1 VNFKHVLATGLITA
15 TLFGATNAHA
25 QMERFIDVPK
35 GHWSEDSIDHLTEQ
49 KVISGYGNGKFGFG
63 DNVTRGQV
71 AAIISRY
78 LKLENTGS
86 TSKHFSDIHGHMFEN
101 NIKAVAQKGLMTGDS
116 STDKFRPDDTLTRYE
131 MAVILQKAFHL
142 SVKTNDL
149 FYDVPNN
156 FWATDAVRS
165 LYSNGITKGIGN
177 YQYGGEMNVT
187 REQFA
192 TFMYKAI
199 NVSPYFVPDSIPAK
213 DEDKYKEI
221 ENILIDSGF
230 LKTDY
235 NYVYTKTGHTYDGI
249 MYFNFSPYDDSA
261 YRMSIHS
268 DDSALNEPVKKIL
281 NTLLPTK
288 TDYLYSLIKNPT
300 ASSRTIE
307 LDGRKIEFRRD
318 SSTSISVSL
327 GKRKY

>member
-1 VNFKHVLATGLITA
+1 MNFKHVLATGLITA

-25 QMERFIDVPK
+25 QTERFIDVPK
-35 GHWSEDSIDHLTEQ
+35 EHWSKDSINYLTEQ

-101 NIKAVAQKGLMTGDS
+101 NIKAVAQKGLMTGDN

-131 MAVILQKAFHL
+131 MAVILQKSFHL
-142 SVKTNDL
+142 PVKTNDL

-156 FWATDAVRS
+156 HWATNSVRS
-165 LYSNGITKGIGN
+165 LYSNGITNGIGN
-177 YQYGGEMNVT
+177 YKYGGEMNVT

-192 TFMYKAI
+192 KFMYNAI
-199 NVSPYFVPDSIPAK
+199 TVNPYFVPDSIPAK
-213 DEDKYKEI
+213 DEDAYKEI
-221 ENILIDSGF
+221 HNILIDSGF
-230 LKTDY
+230 IKREYDY
-235 NYVYTKTGHTYDGI
+235 LYNRDGKAYDNI
-249 MYFNFSPYDDSA
+249 MSFDFSSQDDRA
-261 YRMSIHS
+261 YRMIISS
-268 DDSALNEPVKKIL
+268 DDPVLNEPVKKIL

-288 TDYLYSLIKNPT
+288 ADYLYSLIKNPT

-307 LDGRKIEFRRD
+307 LDGRKVEISRGY
-318 SSTSISVSL
+318 SVSVSL

>member
-1 VNFKHVLATGLITA
+1 MNFKHVLATGLITA

-25 QMERFIDVPK
+25 QAEHFIDVPME
-35 GHWSEDSIDHLTEQ
+35 HWSKDSINYLTEK

-86 TSKHFSDIHGHMFEN
+86 TIKHFSDIHGHMFEN
-101 NIKAVAQKGLMTGDS
+101 SIKAVAQKGLMTGDS
-116 STDKFRPDDTLTRYE
+116 NTDKFRPDDTLNRYE

-142 SVKTNDL
+142 PVKTNDL

-156 FWATDAVRS
+156 FWATDSVRS

-192 TFMYKAI
+192 TFMYNAI
-199 NVSPYFVPDSIPAK
+199 FVKTNFVPDPIPAK
-213 DEDKYKEI
+213 DEDTYKEI

-235 NYVYTKTGHTYDGI
+235 NYVFTKTGKIYDGI
-249 MYFNFSPYDDSA
+249 MYFNFSPKDDSA

-268 DDSALNEPVKKIL
+268 DDPVLNEPVKKIL

-288 TDYLYSLIKNPT
+288 ADHLYSLIKNPT

-318 SSTSISVSL
+318 SSTSLSVSL

>member
-1 VNFKHVLATGLITA
+1 MNFKHVLATGLITA
-15 TLFGATNAHA
+15 TLFGATNAYA
-25 QMERFIDVPK
+25 QTEHFIDVPK
-35 GHWSEDSIDHLTEQ
+35 DHWSKNSINYLTEQ
-49 KVISGYGNGKFGFG
+49 NVISGYGNGKFGFG

-86 TSKHFSDIHGHMFEN
+86 ASKHFSDIHGHMFEN
-101 NIKAVAQKGLMTGDS
+101 SIKAVAQKGLMTGDS

-165 LYSNGITKGIGN
+165 LYSNGITNGIGN
-177 YQYGGEMNVT
+177 YQYGGKLNVT

-192 TFMYKAI
+192 TFMYNAI
-199 NVSPYFVPDSIPAK
+199 NVNPHFVPKSIPAK
-213 DEDKYKEI
+213 DEDAYKEI
-221 ENILIDSGF
+221 HNILIDSGF
-230 LKTDY
+230 SKY
-235 NYVYTKTGHTYDGI
+235 NYEYQYIKNYSYL
-249 MYFNFSPYDDSA
+249 MYFYFSSTDDSA
-261 YRMSIHS
+261 YRMNISS
-268 DDSALNEPVKKIL
+268 EDPVLNEPVKKIL

-288 TDYLYSLIKNPT
+288 ADYLYSLIKNPT

-307 LDGRKIEFRRD
+307 LDGRKVE
-318 SSTSISVSL
+318 ISRGSANVFVSL

>member
-1 VNFKHVLATGLITA
+1 MNFKHVLATGLITA

-25 QMERFIDVPK
+25 QTEHFIDVPTN
-35 GHWSEDSIDHLTEQ
+35 HWSKDSIDHLTEQ
-49 KVISGYGNGKFGFG
+49 KIISGYGNGKFGFG

-86 TSKHFSDIHGHMFEN
+86 ASKHFSDIHGHMFEN
-101 NIKAVAQKGLMTGDS
+101 NIKAVAQKGLMTGDN

-131 MAVILQKAFHL
+131 MAVILKSF
-142 SVKTNDL
+142 SFTCKTNDL

-156 FWATDAVRS
+156 HWATNSVRS
-165 LYSNGITKGIGN
+165 LYSNGITKGIGD
-177 YQYGGEMNVT
+177 YKYGGEMNVT

-199 NVSPYFVPDSIPAK
+199 NVSPYFIPDSIPAK

-230 LKTDY
+230 FKRSSEYIYNKMVKTDMI
-235 NYVYTKTGHTYDGI
+235 T
-249 MYFNFSPYDDSA
+249 
-261 YRMSIHS
+261 
-268 DDSALNEPVKKIL
+268 
-281 NTLLPTK
+281 
-288 TDYLYSLIKNPT
+288 
-300 ASSRTIE
+300 
-307 LDGRKIEFRRD
+307 
-318 SSTSISVSL
+318 
-327 GKRKY
+327 